1 MLTKWSLHN
10 FKSIKALDDLRLEPV
25 TVLAGTNSSG
35 KTTLLQSM
43 LLVAQT
49 LGSPVTARPLI
60 LNGEPV
66 KLGTW
71 SDVPHCDA
79 PSEPVI
85 IGCSLSLPDMPADY
99 GVNLRSELWARRVR
113 PYGRRMIES
122 IANVELCASFGTPRL
137 RTGVPEPSIERVQ
150 IIVEKANP
158 ISRGAQRPSA
168 RFSLTARRRKRARS
182 VRQVAEWKPLLPVGV
197 DLEALSYIIEETVPE
212 ASSGMGEDLEYSEDR
227 LVPATNIGATFRHFL
242 PIRIVQRYDA
252 TSRQLRQ
259 YLHDLLTP
267 WSSAHMRS
275 RTVREFSTFM
285 KTAMFTGSDMV
296 SKNLI
301 DRVNTVLNILE
312 IKEQFAGR
320 STADFAKFLAAM
332 PRTMRSYR
340 QVQKVELPMV
350 LNYILQPE
358 LSEGAHQYAIE
369 ANPVPDFGQAG
380 TAILEDFFTNRIR
393 YLGPLRDD
401 PKVIYAL
408 PPTPDVPDVG
418 VKGQYTAV
426 VLDRNKDSPV
436 KYIDPATGREKQC
449 SLQEAVVGWLRHM
462 DMLESVSTEESGKLG
477 YRLNVRMRDV
487 NRELDLTTVGVGASQ
502 VLPILV
508 MALLAPP
515 GTLLIFE
522 QPEIHLHPRVQSL
535 LGDFFLSMGQIG
547 KQCLVETHSEYLV
560 RQLCLR
566 VAEGDRADILKL
578 VKMYFVERRG
588 NASTF
593 REVTPNQY
601 GAVLDWPAGFFDEGT
616 LQAES
621 TIRVAS
627 QKRRGRPESSDN
639 EDSG

>member
-1 MLTKWSLHN
+1 VLTKWKLYN
-10 FKSIKALDDLRLEPV
+10 FKSIKALSDLRLEPV
-25 TVLAGTNSSG
+25 TILAGTNSSG
-35 KTTLLQSM
+35 KTTLLQSI

-49 LGSPVTARPLI
+49 LGSPVAARPLV

-71 SDVPHCDA
+71 SDIPHCDT

-85 IGCSLSLPDMPADY
+85 IGCSLSLPDKPADY
-99 GVNLRSELWARRVR
+99 GVGLRSELWTRRVR

-122 IANVELCASFGTPRL
+122 ITNVELCASFGTPRH

-150 IIVEKANP
+150 VIVEKAKP
-158 ISRGAQRPSA
+158 IGKGIQRPPD
-168 RFSLTARRRKRARS
+168 RFSITVRRRKKARS
-182 VRQVAEWKPLLPVGV
+182 TKQVAEWKSLLPVGV
-197 DLEALSYIIEETVPE
+197 DLEALSYIIEETAPE
-212 ASSGMGEDLEYSEDR
+212 AIFSMGEDLEYSEDR
-227 LVPATNIGATFRHFL
+227 LVPTTNIGATFRHFL
-242 PIRIVQRYDA
+242 PIKIVQRYDA

-267 WSSAHMRS
+267 WAPAHIRS
-275 RTVREFSTFM
+275 RTVRNFSTFM
-285 KTAMFTGSDMV
+285 KTAMFAESDMV
-296 SKNLI
+296 SQELI
-301 DRVNTVLNILE
+301 DRVNSVLNVLE
-312 IKEQFAGR
+312 IKEQFAGA
-320 STADFAKFLAAM
+320 STVEFAKFLVAM
-332 PRTMRSYR
+332 SRTIRSYR
-340 QVQKVELPMV
+340 QIQKVELPMV

-358 LSEGAHQYAIE
+358 VSEGARQFAIE

-426 VLDRNKDSPV
+426 VLDRNKNRPV
-436 KYIDPATGREKQC
+436 KYIDPATRKERQG

-477 YRLNVRMRDV
+477 YRLNVRVPNVD
-487 NRELDLTTVGVGASQ
+487 RELDLTTVGVGASQ

-535 LGDFFLSMGQIG
+535 LGDFFLSMGQVG

-560 RQLCLR
+560 NRLR
-566 VAEGDRADILKL
+566 LRIAKAENSEILKL
-578 VKMYFVERRG
+578 VRMYFVERKG
-588 NASTF
+588 NTSLF

-601 GAVLDWPAGFFDEGT
+601 GAVLDWPTGFFDEGT

-621 TIRVAS
+621 IIRAAS
-627 QKRRGRPESSDN
+627 EKRRSRPKSSDN
-639 EDSG
+639 EDSS